1 MDATG
6 NVPFVV
12 LPLPKKSASTRL
24 DVGIYKVLKKI
35 HPSLGI
41 SKKCMNIVECF
52 ANDILQRIMQDSKEL
67 ALRDW
72 NGIDPLEI
80 TMHDVEHAVDLIL
93 SGSEL
98 GKFAKIEAHKSVD
111 QFSGSFVLDDQNE
124 EYEICNSGSEPMEID
139 DQQQSGSDQESIVMK
154 KEP

>member
-1 MDATG
+1 MDRTV

-12 LPLPKKSASTRL
+12 LPLTKKPASTRL
-24 DVGIYKVLKKI
+24 DIGMYKVLKKT

-41 SKKCMNIVECF
+41 SNKCMNIVECF
-52 ANDILQRIMQDSKEL
+52 ANDIFLRIMQQSKEL
-67 ALRDW
+67 ALRNW

-80 TMHDVEHAVDLIL
+80 SKHDVEHAVDLIL

-98 GKFAKIEAHKSVD
+98 GKYAKIEANKSVD
-111 QFSGSFVLDDQNE
+111 QFLGSFVLDDENE
-124 EYEICNSGSEPMEID
+124 KYESCNSGSEPMEID
-139 DQQQSGSDQESIVMK
+139 DQQQSGSDQESIVIK